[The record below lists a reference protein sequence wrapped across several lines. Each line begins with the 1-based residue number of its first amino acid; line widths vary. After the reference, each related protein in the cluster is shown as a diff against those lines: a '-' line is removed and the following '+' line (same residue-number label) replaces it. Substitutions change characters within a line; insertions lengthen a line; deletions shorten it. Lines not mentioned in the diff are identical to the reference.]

1 MIVYF
6 DYVIRVALRERVIVF
21 DMPSFR
27 SRNALYLR
35 IDPQTILPVFLH
47 LDEQNGHT
55 EWMSQSVLEQVV
67 EDMRYL

>member
-1 MIVYF
+1 MIHCV
-6 DYVIRVALRERVIVF
+6 DYVIGTASSTR
-21 DMPSFR
+21 MPIFR

-55 EWMSQSVLEQVV
+55 EWMTQSVLEQVI